1 MEKQL
6 KSELRAA
13 KKRVLE
19 AMGGN
24 RESKALLDNFIKLQK
39 QSLNEPVEIIVP
51 TSEVLGSVDLG
62 NSELKKTIRGYLY
75 TVKGGMQTFVDM
87 RLRGVYEML
96 DSLYVAS
103 TNTTGKNVI
112 AEGDD
117 ADALICSAIMYVM
130 QAPIFACLS
139 QDAMFSIAIK
149 ILSTFQ
155 EGIEKDVENAELKR
169 ETQQDIEDNIISEN
183 AQKAF
188 DNMTATD

>member
-6 KSELRAA
+6 KSELKAA

-24 RESKALLDNFIKLQK
+24 RESKVLLDNFIKLQK
-39 QSLNEPVEIIVP
+39 QALKEPVEIIVP
-51 TSEVLGSVDLG
+51 TSEVLGVVDLG
-62 NSELKKTIRGYLY
+62 HSELKKTVRGYLY

-96 DSLYVAS
+96 DSLYTAS
-103 TNTTGKNVI
+103 TNTNGENVL
-112 AEGDD
+112 AEGED

-155 EGIEKDVENAELKR
+155 DGIEKDVENAELKP
-169 ETQQDIEDNIISEN
+169 ETQQNIEDNIISEN